1 MAIKRV
7 FQKEPVLS
15 IAACLALV
23 SSCFVLPDAE
33 YLGYIDF
40 RTLAILFSLMT
51 VMAGLRGQGVFDR
64 LGRALLSHTRTTLQ
78 LTAVL
83 VGLCFFSSM
92 VITNDVSL
100 LTFVPFTFVVVNSLD
115 AAVRDKLLLPIVCM
129 QTIAANLGSMLTPL
143 GNPQNL
149 YLYGKSGMDMGSF
162 VLLMLPYSILSLA
175 LLALWAVG
183 LCRRGAKISMAHSAA
198 AASPNKALLSLYSI
212 LFVLCLLVVLRV
224 LPYGIAFAAV
234 LACVLLADRNTLCRV
249 DYSLILTFVMLFI
262 GYGITTAAVGIILTC
277 SRILDGITD
286 PLLAFVYDRV
296 NTKFGKLR
304 ILLVAGYL
312 IEALALY
319 GMFTGFSS
327 KGLGLPVFALLYI
340 VYIIGY
346 TITNMTAQTIP
357 AIMTNDPRQRP
368 TIGVWTTAFNYL
380 VPMAMSMIFN
390 VVLLPKCGGT
400 YNQAFLSAACNMT
413 LLAAGIGTA
422 LVCLGV
428 SAYDKPE
435 TFVGTKKSEPLKMS
449 DIIEVLKHNRP
460 LQCYIASN
468 ASDKLAQQ
476 VASQAIINT
485 LFNGILIGNMGLA
498 TILTVISMVPS
509 IFFAAFGAKYV
520 GKHGSKNGIVT
531 WTYVSMTITAVL
543 VLFFIFGDPTQ
554 IGVMGSPS
562 MILYVVLTLLQNGS
576 NMCITTSNTS
586 YMADAIDFELDRSGR
601 YIPAVVSGTYS
612 LVDKLI
618 TSFAAVIATGAVALL
633 GYTTTMPQPT
643 DPCTSAIFWMTLSLK
658 FGLPLIGWVITLVAM
673 RECPLTKEEM
683 VNVQKRIAE
692 KKAAAQSEFYKKQ
705 LQ

>member
-1 MAIKRV
+1 MFKKKPTASEVDGVQYRRAKLWQI
-7 FQKEPVLS
+7 
-15 IAACLALV
+15 ICYACN
-23 SSCFVLPDAE
+23 
-33 YLGYIDF
+33 G
-40 RTLAILFSLMT
+40 
-51 VMAGLRGQGVFDR
+51 
-64 LGRALLSHTRTTLQ
+64 
-78 LTAVL
+78 L
-83 VGLCFFSSM
+83 VGMS
-92 VITNDVSL
+92 V
-100 LTFVPFTFVVVNSLD
+100 
-115 AAVRDKLLLPIVCM
+115 
-129 QTIAANLGSMLTPL
+129 
-143 GNPQNL
+143 
-149 YLYGKSGMDMGSF
+149 
-162 VLLMLPYSILSLA
+162 
-175 LLALWAVG
+175 
-183 LCRRGAKISMAHSAA
+183 
-198 AASPNKALLSLYSI
+198 
-212 LFVLCLLVVLRV
+212 
-224 LPYGIAFAAV
+224 
-234 LACVLLADRNTLCRV
+234 
-249 DYSLILTFVMLFI
+249 YSLIGMASYSASI

-304 ILLVAGYL
+304 ILMVAGFL

-400 YNQAFLSAACNMT
+400 YNQAFLTAACNMT
-413 LLAAGIGTA
+413 LLAAGIGTV

-449 DIIEVLKHNRP
+449 DIVEVLKHNRP

-485 LFNGILIGNMGLA
+485 MLNGILIGNMGLA
-498 TILTVISMVPS
+498 TTLGVISMVPS

-520 GKHGSKNGIVT
+520 GKKGSKKGIVT
-531 WTYVSMTITAVL
+531 WTCISMAITSVL
-543 VLFFIFGDPTQ
+543 ILFFIFTDTRQ
-554 IGVMGSPS
+554 IGVMGSWN
-562 MILYVVLTLLQNGS
+562 MIVYVLLTLLQNGS

-586 YMADAIDFELDRSGR
+586 YMADTIDYELDRSGR

-612 LVDKLI
+612 LIDKLI
-618 TSFAAVIATGAVALL
+618 TSVAAVIATGAVAIL

-643 DPCTSAIFWMTLSLK
+643 DAYTSGIFWMTLAIK
-658 FGLPLIGWVITLVAM
+658 YGLPMLGWLITLMAM
-673 RECPLTKEEM
+673 LGCPLTKEEM
-683 VNVQKRIAE
+683 VNVQKRIAD
-692 KKAAAQSEFYKKQ
+692 KKDALRHEVIAEHMQ
-705 LQ
+705 

>member
-1 MAIKRV
+1 MFKKKPTASEVDGVQYRRAKLWQI
-7 FQKEPVLS
+7 
-15 IAACLALV
+15 ICYACN
-23 SSCFVLPDAE
+23 
-33 YLGYIDF
+33 G
-40 RTLAILFSLMT
+40 
-51 VMAGLRGQGVFDR
+51 
-64 LGRALLSHTRTTLQ
+64 
-78 LTAVL
+78 L
-83 VGLCFFSSM
+83 VGMS
-92 VITNDVSL
+92 V
-100 LTFVPFTFVVVNSLD
+100 
-115 AAVRDKLLLPIVCM
+115 
-129 QTIAANLGSMLTPL
+129 
-143 GNPQNL
+143 
-149 YLYGKSGMDMGSF
+149 
-162 VLLMLPYSILSLA
+162 
-175 LLALWAVG
+175 
-183 LCRRGAKISMAHSAA
+183 
-198 AASPNKALLSLYSI
+198 
-212 LFVLCLLVVLRV
+212 
-224 LPYGIAFAAV
+224 
-234 LACVLLADRNTLCRV
+234 
-249 DYSLILTFVMLFI
+249 YSLIGMASYSASI

-304 ILLVAGYL
+304 ILMVAGFL

-327 KGLGLPVFALLYI
+327 KGLGLPVFTLLYI

-449 DIIEVLKHNRP
+449 DIVEVLKHNKP

-520 GKHGSKNGIVT
+520 GKHGSKKGIVT
-531 WTYVSMTITAVL
+531 WTYVSMTITAAL
-543 VLFFIFGDPTQ
+543 VLFFNFGDPTQ

-562 MILYVVLTLLQNGS
+562 MIFYVVLTLLQNGS

-658 FGLPLIGWVITLVAM
+658 FGLPLIGWIITLIAM
-673 RECPLTKEEM
+673 RNCPLTKEEM

-692 KKAAAQSEFYKKQ
+692 KKAAAQSEFYKEQ

>member
-78 LTAVL
+78 LTVVL

-262 GYGITTAAVGIILTC
+262 FIGNLGRFAAFSGWLQHILTGHEVWV
-277 SRILDGITD
+277 SV
-286 PLLAFVYDRV
+286 LASQVTSNV
-296 NTKFGKLR
+296 PAA
-304 ILLVAGYL
+304 ILLSGFTENIRSL
-312 IEALALY
+312 IIGTNL
-319 GMFTGFSS
+319 G
-327 KGLGLPVFALLYI
+327 GLGTLIASMASLISYREIARELPLQKGRYFALFT
-340 VYIIGY
+340 VS
-346 TITNMTAQTIP
+346 N
-357 AIMTNDPRQRP
+357 
-368 TIGVWTTAFNYL
+368 
-380 VPMAMSMIFN
+380 IFN

-435 TFVGTKKSEPLKMS
+435 TFVGTKKFEPLKMS
-449 DIIEVLKHNRP
+449 DIVEVLKHNKP

-520 GKHGSKNGIVT
+520 GKHGNKNGIVT
-531 WTYVSMTITAVL
+531 WTYVSMTITAAL

-601 YIPAVVSGTYS
+601 YVPAVVSGTYS